1 MSLYEGDRTLLRA
14 KPQFLKVVNIKH
26 PLPNELSP
34 EKAKYN
40 KEMMTRTLRGD
51 APIIG
56 TYIIKPEP
64 IQSDDNDEDGDEN
77 SDHENRLIEV
87 AQNNDV

>member
-1 MSLYEGDRTLLRA
+1 MSLYEGDGTLLRA

-40 KEMMTRTLRGD
+40 KELMTRTLRGD

-56 TYIIKPEP
+56 TFIIKPEP
-64 IQSDDNDEDGDEN
+64 KNNDEDGEEN
-77 SDHENRLIEV
+77 SNHENRLTEA

>member
-1 MSLYEGDRTLLRA
+1 MSLYEGDGTLLKA

-40 KEMMTRTLRGD
+40 KELMTKTLRGD
-51 APIIG
+51 NPIIG
-56 TYIIKPEP
+56 TFIIKPEP
-64 IQSDDNDEDGDEN
+64 KNDDEDGDEY
-77 SDHENRLIEV
+77 SDNYNRLTEP
-87 AQNNDV
+87 AQNNDA